1 LELISLESIEQNSYS
16 LINCRRALEFEERIK
31 LELKQIGLL
40 DEEDFA
46 NTTQREDDEIC
57 EELRK
62 LQKQL
67 REKIEHNN
75 QTRLK
80 LQGMLETIM
89 PQEEV
94 KKKEMQNWAV
104 IEKNFNKMQKLQKK
118 QKKRKT
124 APKAPE
130 EKS

>member
-1 LELISLESIEQNSYS
+1 LCSPKP
-16 LINCRRALEFEERIK
+16 RRQALEFEERIRY
-31 LELKQIGLL
+31 ELKQIGLL
-40 DEEDFA
+40 DDDENSA
-46 NTTQREDDEIC
+46 VVQREDDEIC

-67 REKIEHNN
+67 RDKIEQNN

-80 LQGMLETIM
+80 LQSMLETVM
-89 PQEEV
+89 PQEEARR
-94 KKKEMQNWAV
+94 KEMQNWAV
-104 IEKNFNKMQKLQKK
+104 IEKNFTKMQKLQKK

-130 EKS
+130 EKPN